1 MNPPR
6 LRLDPPTPADADA
19 LLAFELANRA
29 YFESHINARP
39 AAYSGPEGVQAAI
52 AQAQREAEADQGFQY
67 LVRDDTGALV
77 ARVNLSRVRRAHFHA
92 ADLGYRVGQAH
103 AGRGVA
109 SEAVRLVLAQAFGV
123 HGLVRLEATA
133 RPENEGSVRVLTR
146 NGFTVYGRS
155 TRSLELGGAWW
166 DLLHFERRA
175 P

>member
-1 MNPPR
+1 MNAPK
-6 LRLDPPTPADADA
+6 LRLEPPTPADAEA
-19 LLAFELANRA
+19 LLAFELTNRA

-39 AAYSGPEGVQAAI
+39 AAYYEPGGMQAAI
-52 AQAQREAEADQGFQY
+52 AQAQREAAADQGFQY

-77 ARVNLSRVRRAHFHA
+77 GRVNLSCCHP
-92 ADLGYRVGQAH
+92 DSWH

-123 HGLVRLEATA
+123 HGLLRLEATA
-133 RPENEGSVRVLTR
+133 RPENLGSVRVLTR
-146 NGFTVYGRS
+146 NGFSVYGRS

>member
-1 MNPPR
+1 MTAPR
-6 LRLDPPTPADADA
+6 LRLDPPTPADAEA

-39 AAYSGPEGVQAAI
+39 AAYYGLEGVQAAI
-52 AQAQREAEADQGFQY
+52 AQAEREAAADQGFQY

-77 ARVNLSRVRRAHFHA
+77 GRVNLSRVRRAHFHA
-92 ADLGYRVGQAH
+92 ADVGYRVGEAH

-109 SEAVRLVLAQAFGV
+109 TEALRLALAQAFGV
-123 HGLVRLEATA
+123 HGLVRVEATA
-133 RPENEGSVRVLTR
+133 RPENLGSVRVLAR
-146 NGFTVYGRS
+146 NGFNVYGRS
-155 TRSLELGGAWW
+155 TCSFALGGAWF

>member
-1 MNPPR
+1 MRRIQGPPFGPSPRGDKRRCR
-6 LRLDPPTPADADA
+6 LLTWPATRRRRRLAC
-19 LLAFELANRA
+19 
-29 YFESHINARP
+29 RP
-39 AAYSGPEGVQAAI
+39 W
-52 AQAQREAEADQGFQY
+52 
-67 LVRDDTGALV
+67 
-77 ARVNLSRVRRAHFHA
+77 
-92 ADLGYRVGQAH
+92 DLGASLSCCHPDSWH

-133 RPENEGSVRVLTR
+133 RPENLGSVRVLTR
-146 NGFTVYGRS
+146 NGFSVYGRS